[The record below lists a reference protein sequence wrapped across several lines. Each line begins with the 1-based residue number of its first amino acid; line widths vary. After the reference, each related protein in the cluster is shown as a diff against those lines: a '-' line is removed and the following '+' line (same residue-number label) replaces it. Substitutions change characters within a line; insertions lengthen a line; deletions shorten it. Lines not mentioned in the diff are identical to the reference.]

1 MSWLDEAQ
9 QIIKE
14 KQTKNED
21 FFSPDVPEQREHLIK
36 RLKMIYDNATEREI
50 EKAIDDALDR
60 FAPPYE
66 EKTFMDFLRTKLED

>member
-1 MSWLDEAQ
+1 MSWLDEAR

-14 KQTKNED
+14 KQTERED
-21 FFSPDVPEQREHLIK
+21 SFSPDVPEQRERLIK

-60 FAPPYE
+60 FAPSYE
-66 EKTFMDFLRTKLED
+66 EKKFMDFLRTKLED